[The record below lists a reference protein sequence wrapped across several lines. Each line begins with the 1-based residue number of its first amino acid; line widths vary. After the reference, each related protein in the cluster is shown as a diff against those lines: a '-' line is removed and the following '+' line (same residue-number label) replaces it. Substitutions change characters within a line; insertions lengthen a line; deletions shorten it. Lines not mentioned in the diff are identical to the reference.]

1 MARYRTAEALG
12 MAVKSAA
19 RKSPLDTS
27 MAIRGFYYDR
37 FLCRVFSEDEP
48 AFILKG
54 GQGMLART
62 TSARSTTDVD
72 LLYRKTDINEAVER
86 LKRIAA
92 IELGDYMEFRFKS
105 IAPIAEAQEYREGFR
120 ITFEAVLG
128 VRKVDDVSVDLVT
141 DRVACENPDVIA
153 SESRLDI
160 EGLATFDYLVY
171 PVEYMIVDKICA
183 TMGGYADGSPSS
195 RVKDLVDLVTILST
209 QTFEST
215 VLAEKLVEEFTFA
228 RKLGEYT
235 RFKVPALWLEQYTTN
250 YQKLARKVHLV
261 QRFESIGEAE
271 ELVQACLAEALT
283 IGEST
288 WNPEK
293 LIWVSQE
300 GR

>member
-1 MARYRTAEALG
+1 
-12 MAVKSAA
+12 
-19 RKSPLDTS
+19 
-27 MAIRGFYYDR
+27 
-37 FLCRVFSEDEP
+37 
-48 AFILKG
+48 
-54 GQGMLART
+54 
-62 TSARSTTDVD
+62 
-72 LLYRKTDINEAVER
+72 
-86 LKRIAA
+86 
-92 IELGDYMEFRFKS
+92 
-105 IAPIAEAQEYREGFR
+105 
-120 ITFEAVLG
+120 
-128 VRKVDDVSVDLVT
+128 
-141 DRVACENPDVIA
+141 
-153 SESRLDI
+153 
-160 EGLATFDYLVY
+160 
-171 PVEYMIVDKICA
+171 MIVDKICA

-215 VLAEKLVEEFTFA
+215 VLAKKLVEEFTFV